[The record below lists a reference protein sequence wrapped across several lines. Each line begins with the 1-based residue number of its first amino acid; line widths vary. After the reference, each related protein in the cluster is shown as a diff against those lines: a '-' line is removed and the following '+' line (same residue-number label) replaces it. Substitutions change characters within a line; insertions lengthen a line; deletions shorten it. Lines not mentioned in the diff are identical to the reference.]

1 MVGNI
6 SRWAISTSTDSLDH
20 QHFLA
25 GFLQNN
31 NNFVWLVST
40 FLDLDKDL
48 DAALEALFAKL
59 AIRDL
64 DLDLEEVEALE
75 ATGAKAG
82 DSGGV
87 GGGSVLRR
95 TNSNDRITHL
105 DGSNDLLPHLP
116 VESKPEEHN
125 ISNKC
130 CSAGPKV

>member
-1 MVGNI
+1 MNFDCHFFSGMVGNI

-64 DLDLEEVEALE
+64 DLDLEEVEALKPLGPRPAIRVALE
-75 ATGAKAG
+75 E
-82 DSGGV
+82 
-87 GGGSVLRR
+87 VLF
-95 TNSNDRITHL
+95 
-105 DGSNDLLPHLP
+105 
-116 VESKPEEHN
+116 
-125 ISNKC
+125 
-130 CSAGPKV
+130 